1 MLAIALLGEV
11 SATWMGRRVTLRTSG
26 EQALLAALAVQERPR
41 SRESIACNLWPE
53 AGDRSPARL
62 RQTLWHLRQAFVEA
76 GAGTGDVFG
85 CDADRLGLRGD
96 LECDLDV
103 ARFQWLLADR
113 PPDIQGAL
121 ALYRGDYVE
130 DLDLECFARDREH
143 LADLFEDALA
153 RLAARCLRDGDLAG
167 ARSASLRL
175 IARDPLREEAHA
187 TLIEVFGRAGSRDQ
201 VVRQYRRLVRLLDR
215 ELGVEPLAETQEAYR
230 SAMHR
235 SSRRS
240 AQAIDWPAASGG
252 AQASA
257 SSSEVVSR

>member
-1 MLAIALLGEV
+1 
-11 SATWMGRRVTLRTSG
+11 MGRRVTLRTAG

-53 AGDRSPARL
+53 AGSRSPARL

-96 LECDLDV
+96 LACDLDV

-187 TLIEVFGRAGSRDQ
+187 TLIEVFGRPDPGIRSCASTGGWFASWTGK
-201 VVRQYRRLVRLLDR
+201 
-215 ELGVEPLAETQEAYR
+215 LGVEPLAETQEAYR

-240 AQAIDWPAASGG
+240 ARAIAWQAPTGD
-252 AQASA
+252 AQAWRRSGI
-257 SSSEVVSR
+257 VSR